1 MRRSTFR
8 RPLPERKPVVYTPVE
23 RMGVYAKAGGGEPV
37 PKVTTYRSEKHLAR
51 VRQIPCVRCG
61 KEGESQAAHMN
72 LGKSLAKKA
81 SDAAVGSLCPIC
93 HRWLDQGGA
102 MTRDERRAFE
112 WEMVARTYIA
122 LVERGLIG

>member
-1 MRRSTFR
+1 MTFR
-8 RPLPERKPVVYTPVE
+8 RREYVRKPVVYTPAE
-23 RMGVYAKAGGGEPV
+23 RMGVYAKAGGGEAV

-72 LGKSLAKKA
+72 FGKSAGKKA
-81 SDAAVGSLCPIC
+81 SDAATGALCPTC
-93 HRWLDQGGA
+93 HFWLDQSGV
-102 MTRDERRAFE
+102 MTKEERRAFE